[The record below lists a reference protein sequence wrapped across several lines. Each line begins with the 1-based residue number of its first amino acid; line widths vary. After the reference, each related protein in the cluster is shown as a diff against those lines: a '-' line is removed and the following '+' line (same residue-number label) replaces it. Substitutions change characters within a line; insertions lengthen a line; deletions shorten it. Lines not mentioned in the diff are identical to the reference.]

1 MSGKPTFWQ
10 LYKRTINKLDERH
23 LGEALELLQ
32 ELANVLGDWKLL
44 DEVADV
50 NSAYG
55 LLLYYMEQGNN
66 DPARE
71 QQHTN
76 FIATCYNIAEKAAQ
90 TERALVT
97 GTSARM
103 RSISEILKDMEN
115 LELKNITSEP
125 CEEDANKHVEL
136 YTELFNASYDSFLWN
151 DEAAAQAQEV
161 IDSALIAENDKVL
174 MASGLFINCLQAFD
188 ARKIIFFADN
198 YSTATSSMLR
208 IRMLVAVAFT
218 LYTYRNRLFAYPVI
232 TSKLKDLCNNPR
244 FTTDM
249 QNLQKLIIESLST
262 HEVDRKMREEIIP
275 AMLKSHNFNP
285 EKFGIDSLEEISES
299 NPEWKNFE
307 QQVGKLAELEAAG
320 ADIYY
325 STFSTLKRYP
335 FFNNAA
341 NWLYPFEE
349 NHPGIPKQIRKTGLK
364 GIANAL
370 LKSDVLCDSD
380 KYSFCMLTT
389 QMTDVQVNMIISQL
403 PEMGGYDTAIAQT
416 SESTCRNYLRNLFR
430 FFYLYSGKSKPANP
444 FETDMSLLDCNEL
457 AEAFKDKTEI
467 NKISA
472 YAIKKGK
479 YDMAI
484 SFLLL
489 SETKGFADSEVY
501 QELGFCYQKKKSYF
515 DAIAAYEK
523 ANALSGDSKWTL
535 QHLAQTNRIVGNYKD
550 ALNYYRL
557 LETAKGEDAKIAFR
571 CGECLVHLESYDD
584 AMHEFF
590 KAEYLNPD
598 MTAATRAIAW
608 CSILTDDIKQARKYY
623 DKLLLK
629 EEQGE
634 DLLNAGH
641 AAWIDG
647 DTKAAVEL
655 YSRAYAELKREE
667 FLKRMLSDKEIL
679 KTHGISNYDITFMS
693 DIVIRK
699 KE

>member
-161 IDSALIAENDKVL
+161 IDSALIAENDKIL

-218 LYTYRNRLFAYPVI
+218 LYTYRNRLFAYPAI

-389 QMTDVQVNMIISQL
+389 QMTDGQVNMIISQL

-598 MTAATRAIAW
+598 MTTATRAIAW

-667 FLKRMLSDKEIL
+667 FLKRMQSDKEIL

>member
-76 FIATCYNIAEKAAQ
+76 FIAACYNIAEKAAQ

-161 IDSALIAENDKVL
+161 IDSALIAENDKAL
-174 MASGLFINCLQAFD
+174 MTSGLFINCLQAFD

-218 LYTYRNRLFAYPVI
+218 LYTYRKRLFAYPVI

-389 QMTDVQVNMIISQL
+389 QMTDGQVNMIISQL

-523 ANALSGDSKWTL
+523 ANALSEDSKWTL

>member
-76 FIATCYNIAEKAAQ
+76 FIAACYNIAEKAAQ

-161 IDSALIAENDKVL
+161 IDSALIAENDKIL
-174 MASGLFINCLQAFD
+174 MTSGLFINCLQAFD

-218 LYTYRNRLFAYPVI
+218 LYTYRNRLFAYPAI

-389 QMTDVQVNMIISQL
+389 QMTDGQVNMIISQL

-667 FLKRMLSDKEIL
+667 FLKRMQSDKEIL

>member
-76 FIATCYNIAEKAAQ
+76 FIAACYNIAEKAAQ

-218 LYTYRNRLFAYPVI
+218 LYTYRKRLFAYPVI

-370 LKSDVLCDSD
+370 LKSDMLCDSD

-389 QMTDVQVNMIISQL
+389 QMTDGQVNMIISQL

-667 FLKRMLSDKEIL
+667 FLKRMQSDKEIL

>member
-32 ELANVLGDWKLL
+32 ELANALGDWKLL

-161 IDSALIAENDKVL
+161 IDSALIAENDKAL
-174 MASGLFINCLQAFD
+174 MTSGLFINCLQAFD
-188 ARKIIFFADN
+188 SRKIIFFADN

-218 LYTYRNRLFAYPVI
+218 LYTYRKRLFAYPVI

-667 FLKRMLSDKEIL
+667 FLKRMQSDKEIL

>member
-161 IDSALIAENDKVL
+161 IDSALIAENDKIL
-174 MASGLFINCLQAFD
+174 MTSGLFINCLQAFD

-218 LYTYRNRLFAYPVI
+218 LYTYRNRLFAYPAI

-285 EKFGIDSLEEISES
+285 EKFGINSLEEISES

-389 QMTDVQVNMIISQL
+389 QMTDGQVNMIISQL

-667 FLKRMLSDKEIL
+667 FLKRMQSDKEIL

>member
-76 FIATCYNIAEKAAQ
+76 FIAACYNIAEKAAQ

-174 MASGLFINCLQAFD
+174 MTSGLFINCLQAFD

-218 LYTYRNRLFAYPVI
+218 LYTYRKRLFAYPII

-655 YSRAYAELKREE
+655 YSRAYAELKRE
-667 FLKRMLSDKEIL
+667 
-679 KTHGISNYDITFMS
+679 
-693 DIVIRK
+693 
-699 KE
+699 

>member
-161 IDSALIAENDKVL
+161 IDSALIAENDKAL
-174 MASGLFINCLQAFD
+174 ITSGLFINCLQAFD
-188 ARKIIFFADN
+188 SRKIIFFADN

-218 LYTYRNRLFAYPVI
+218 LYTYRNRLFAYPAI

-389 QMTDVQVNMIISQL
+389 QMTDGQVNMIISQL

-667 FLKRMLSDKEIL
+667 FLKRMQSDKEIL

>member
-161 IDSALIAENDKVL
+161 IDSALIAENDKIL
-174 MASGLFINCLQAFD
+174 MTSGLFINCLQAFD

-218 LYTYRNRLFAYPVI
+218 LYTYRKRLFAYPVI

-389 QMTDVQVNMIISQL
+389 QMTDGQVNMIISQL

-667 FLKRMLSDKEIL
+667 FLKRMQSDKEIL

>member
-161 IDSALIAENDKVL
+161 IDSALIAENDKAL
-174 MASGLFINCLQAFD
+174 MTSGLFINCLQAFD

-218 LYTYRNRLFAYPVI
+218 LYTYRNRLFAYPAI

-667 FLKRMLSDKEIL
+667 FLKRMQSDKEIL

>member
-76 FIATCYNIAEKAAQ
+76 FIAACYNIAEKAAQ

-161 IDSALIAENDKVL
+161 IDSALIAENDKIL
-174 MASGLFINCLQAFD
+174 MTSGLFINCLQAFD

-218 LYTYRNRLFAYPVI
+218 LYTYRNRLFAYPAI

-598 MTAATRAIAW
+598 MTTATRAIAW

-667 FLKRMLSDKEIL
+667 FLKRMQSDKEIL

>member
-76 FIATCYNIAEKAAQ
+76 FIAACYNIAEKAAQ

-218 LYTYRNRLFAYPVI
+218 LYTYRNRLFAYPAI

-535 QHLAQTNRIVGNYKD
+535 QHLAQTNRIVGKYKD

-667 FLKRMLSDKEIL
+667 FLKRMQSDKEIL

>member
-76 FIATCYNIAEKAAQ
+76 FIAACYNIAEKAAQ

-161 IDSALIAENDKVL
+161 IDSALIAENDKIL
-174 MASGLFINCLQAFD
+174 MTSGLFINCLQAFD

-218 LYTYRNRLFAYPVI
+218 LYTYRKRLFAYPVI

-389 QMTDVQVNMIISQL
+389 QMTDGQVNMIISQL

-557 LETAKGEDAKIAFR
+557 LETAKREDAKIAFR

-667 FLKRMLSDKEIL
+667 FLKRMQSDKEIL

>member
-76 FIATCYNIAEKAAQ
+76 FIAACYNIAEKAAQ

-161 IDSALIAENDKVL
+161 IDSALIAENDKAL
-174 MASGLFINCLQAFD
+174 MTSGLFINCLQAFD

-389 QMTDVQVNMIISQL
+389 QMTDGQVNMIISQL

-667 FLKRMLSDKEIL
+667 FLKRMQSDKEIL

>member
-76 FIATCYNIAEKAAQ
+76 FIAACYNIAEKAAQ

-161 IDSALIAENDKVL
+161 IDSALIAENDKIL
-174 MASGLFINCLQAFD
+174 MTSGLFINCLQAFD

-218 LYTYRNRLFAYPVI
+218 LYTYRKRLFAYPVI

-389 QMTDVQVNMIISQL
+389 QMTDGQVNMIISQL

>member
-161 IDSALIAENDKVL
+161 IDSALIAENDKAL
-174 MASGLFINCLQAFD
+174 MTSGLFINCLQAFD
-188 ARKIIFFADN
+188 SRKIIFFADN

-218 LYTYRNRLFAYPVI
+218 LYTYRNRLFAYPAI

-389 QMTDVQVNMIISQL
+389 QMTDGQVNMIISQL

-667 FLKRMLSDKEIL
+667 FLKRMQSDKEIL

>member
-76 FIATCYNIAEKAAQ
+76 FIAACYNIAEKAAQ

-161 IDSALIAENDKVL
+161 IDSALIAENDKIL
-174 MASGLFINCLQAFD
+174 MTSGLFINCLQAFD

-218 LYTYRNRLFAYPVI
+218 LYTYRKRLFAYPVI

-557 LETAKGEDAKIAFR
+557 LETAKREDAKIAFR

-667 FLKRMLSDKEIL
+667 FLKRMQSDKEIL

>member
-76 FIATCYNIAEKAAQ
+76 FIAACYNIAEKAAQ

-161 IDSALIAENDKVL
+161 IDSALIAENDKIL
-174 MASGLFINCLQAFD
+174 MTSGLFINCLQAFD

-218 LYTYRNRLFAYPVI
+218 LYTYRKRLFAYPVI

-557 LETAKGEDAKIAFR
+557 LETAKREDAKIAFR

-590 KAEYLNPD
+590 KAEYLDPD

-667 FLKRMLSDKEIL
+667 FLKRMQSDKEIL

>member
-32 ELANVLGDWKLL
+32 ELTNVLGDWKLL

-161 IDSALIAENDKVL
+161 IDSALIAENDKAL
-174 MASGLFINCLQAFD
+174 MTSGLFINCLQAFD
-188 ARKIIFFADN
+188 SRKIIFFADN

-218 LYTYRNRLFAYPVI
+218 LYTYRNRLFAYPAI

-667 FLKRMLSDKEIL
+667 FLKRMQSDKEIL

>member
-161 IDSALIAENDKVL
+161 IDSALIAENDKIL
-174 MASGLFINCLQAFD
+174 MTSGLFINCLQAFD

-218 LYTYRNRLFAYPVI
+218 LYTYRKRLFAYPVI

-389 QMTDVQVNMIISQL
+389 QMTDGQVNMIISQL

-523 ANALSGDSKWTL
+523 ANALSRDSKWTL

-590 KAEYLNPD
+590 KAEYLDPD

-667 FLKRMLSDKEIL
+667 FLKRMQSDKEIL

>member
-161 IDSALIAENDKVL
+161 IDSALIAENDKIL
-174 MASGLFINCLQAFD
+174 MTSGLFINCLQAFD
-188 ARKIIFFADN
+188 SRKIIFFADN

-218 LYTYRNRLFAYPVI
+218 LYTYRKRLFAYPAI

-667 FLKRMLSDKEIL
+667 FLKRMQSDKEIL

>member
-76 FIATCYNIAEKAAQ
+76 FIATCYNISEKAAQ

-218 LYTYRNRLFAYPVI
+218 LYTYRNRLFAYPAI

-285 EKFGIDSLEEISES
+285 EKFGINSLEEISES

-389 QMTDVQVNMIISQL
+389 QMTDGQVNMIISQL

-667 FLKRMLSDKEIL
+667 FLKRMQSDKEIL

>member
-76 FIATCYNIAEKAAQ
+76 FIAACYNIAEKAAQ

-161 IDSALIAENDKVL
+161 IDSALIAENDKIL

-218 LYTYRNRLFAYPVI
+218 LYTYRKRLFAYPVI

-389 QMTDVQVNMIISQL
+389 QMTDGQVNMIISQL

-515 DAIAAYEK
+515 DATAAYEN

-667 FLKRMLSDKEIL
+667 FLKRMQSDKEIL

>member
-285 EKFGIDSLEEISES
+285 EKFGINSLEEISES

-307 QQVGKLAELEAAG
+307 EQVGKLAELEAAG

-416 SESTCRNYLRNLFR
+416 TESTCRNYLRNLFR

-667 FLKRMLSDKEIL
+667 FLKRMQSDKEIL

>member
-76 FIATCYNIAEKAAQ
+76 FIAACYNIAEKAAQ

-161 IDSALIAENDKVL
+161 IDSALIAENDKIL

-218 LYTYRNRLFAYPVI
+218 LYTYRKRLFAYPVI

-389 QMTDVQVNMIISQL
+389 QMTDGQVNMIISQL

-515 DAIAAYEK
+515 DAIAAYEN

-667 FLKRMLSDKEIL
+667 FLKRMQSDKEIL

>member
-32 ELANVLGDWKLL
+32 ELANALGDWKLL

-161 IDSALIAENDKVL
+161 IDSALIAENDKIL
-174 MASGLFINCLQAFD
+174 MTSGLFINCLQAFD

-389 QMTDVQVNMIISQL
+389 QMTDGQVNMIISQL

-557 LETAKGEDAKIAFR
+557 LETTKGEDAKIAFR

-667 FLKRMLSDKEIL
+667 FLKRMQSDKEIL

>member
-208 IRMLVAVAFT
+208 IRMLVAMAFT
-218 LYTYRNRLFAYPVI
+218 LYTYRKRLFAYPVI

-667 FLKRMLSDKEIL
+667 FLKRMQSDKEIL

>member
-76 FIATCYNIAEKAAQ
+76 FIAACYNIAEKAAQ

-161 IDSALIAENDKVL
+161 IDSALIAENDKIL

-218 LYTYRNRLFAYPVI
+218 LYTYRKRLFAYPVI

-647 DTKAAVEL
+647 DTKAAVKL

-667 FLKRMLSDKEIL
+667 FLKRMQSDKEIL

>member
-76 FIATCYNIAEKAAQ
+76 FIAACYNIAEKAAQ

-208 IRMLVAVAFT
+208 IRMLVAVAFA
-218 LYTYRNRLFAYPVI
+218 LYTYRNRLFAYPAI

-403 PEMGGYDTAIAQT
+403 PEMSGYDTAIAQT

-667 FLKRMLSDKEIL
+667 FLKRMQSDKEIL

>member
-174 MASGLFINCLQAFD
+174 MTSGLFINCLQAFD

-218 LYTYRNRLFAYPVI
+218 LYTYRNRLFAYPAI

-380 KYSFCMLTT
+380 KYSFCMLTI

-667 FLKRMLSDKEIL
+667 FLKRMQSDKEIL

>member
-76 FIATCYNIAEKAAQ
+76 FIAACYNIAEKAAQ

-161 IDSALIAENDKVL
+161 IDSALIAENDKIL
-174 MASGLFINCLQAFD
+174 MTSGLFINCLQAFD

-218 LYTYRNRLFAYPVI
+218 LYTYRKRLFAYPVI

>member
-76 FIATCYNIAEKAAQ
+76 FIAACYNIAEKAAQ

-161 IDSALIAENDKVL
+161 IDSALIAENDKIL

-218 LYTYRNRLFAYPVI
+218 LYTYRKRLFAYPVI

-389 QMTDVQVNMIISQL
+389 QMTDGQVNMIISQL

-667 FLKRMLSDKEIL
+667 FLKRMQSDKEIL

>member
-76 FIATCYNIAEKAAQ
+76 FIAACYNIAEKAAQ

-136 YTELFNASYDSFLWN
+136 YTELFNTSYDSFLWN

-218 LYTYRNRLFAYPVI
+218 LYTYRKRLFAYPVI

-389 QMTDVQVNMIISQL
+389 QMTDGQVNMIISQL

-667 FLKRMLSDKEIL
+667 FLKRMQSDKEIL

>member
-161 IDSALIAENDKVL
+161 IDSALIAENDKIL
-174 MASGLFINCLQAFD
+174 MTSGLFINCLQAFD

-198 YSTATSSMLR
+198 YSTATNSMLR

-218 LYTYRNRLFAYPVI
+218 LYTYRNRLFAYPAI

-557 LETAKGEDAKIAFR
+557 LETAKREDAKIAFR

-667 FLKRMLSDKEIL
+667 FLKRMQSDKEIL

>member
-76 FIATCYNIAEKAAQ
+76 FIAACYNIAEKAAQ

-161 IDSALIAENDKVL
+161 IDSALIAENDKAL

-218 LYTYRNRLFAYPVI
+218 LYTYRNRLFAYPAI

-244 FTTDM
+244 FTTGM

-389 QMTDVQVNMIISQL
+389 QMTDGQVNMIISQL

-667 FLKRMLSDKEIL
+667 FLKRMQSDKEIL

>member
-32 ELANVLGDWKLL
+32 ELANALGDWKLL

-76 FIATCYNIAEKAAQ
+76 FIAACYNIAEKAAQ

-218 LYTYRNRLFAYPVI
+218 LYTYRNRLFAYPAI

-667 FLKRMLSDKEIL
+667 FLKRMQSDKEIL

>member
-76 FIATCYNIAEKAAQ
+76 FIAACYNIAEKAAQ

-161 IDSALIAENDKVL
+161 IDSALIAENDKAL
-174 MASGLFINCLQAFD
+174 MTSGLFINCLQAFD

-218 LYTYRNRLFAYPVI
+218 LYTYRNRLFAYPAI
-232 TSKLKDLCNNPR
+232 TSKLKDLCNSPR

-389 QMTDVQVNMIISQL
+389 QMTDGQVNMIISQL

-623 DKLLLK
+623 DKLLLE

-647 DTKAAVEL
+647 DIKAAVEL

-667 FLKRMLSDKEIL
+667 FLKRMQSDKEIL

>member
-349 NHPGIPKQIRKTGLK
+349 NHPGIPKQIRKKGLK

-389 QMTDVQVNMIISQL
+389 QMTDGQVNMIISQL

-667 FLKRMLSDKEIL
+667 FLKRMQSDKEIL

>member
-161 IDSALIAENDKVL
+161 IDSALIAENDKIL
-174 MASGLFINCLQAFD
+174 MTSGLFINCLQAFD
-188 ARKIIFFADN
+188 SRKIIFFADN

-667 FLKRMLSDKEIL
+667 FLKRMQSDKEIL

>member
-76 FIATCYNIAEKAAQ
+76 FIAACYNIAEKAAQ

-161 IDSALIAENDKVL
+161 IDSALIAENDKIL
-174 MASGLFINCLQAFD
+174 MTSGLFINCLQAFD

-218 LYTYRNRLFAYPVI
+218 LYTYRNRLFAYPAI

-285 EKFGIDSLEEISES
+285 EKFGINSLEEISES

-389 QMTDVQVNMIISQL
+389 QMTDGQVNMIISQL

-667 FLKRMLSDKEIL
+667 FLKRMQSDKEIL